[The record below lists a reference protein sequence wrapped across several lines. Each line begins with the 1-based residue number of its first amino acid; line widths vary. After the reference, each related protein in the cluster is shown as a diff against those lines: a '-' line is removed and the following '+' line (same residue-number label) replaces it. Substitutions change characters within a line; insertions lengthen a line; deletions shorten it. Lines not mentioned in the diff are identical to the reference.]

1 MEQLELEPELERA
14 KEEWLFWQDYA
25 SWWAT
30 ERSSSTE
37 PRIQEAL
44 DNAERR
50 YVRILSDTGNLN
62 SRKGYRL

>member
-1 MEQLELEPELERA
+1 MDQLEKEIELVR
-14 KEEWLFWQDYA
+14 EEWLFWRDYA

-30 ERSSSTE
+30 ERSNSSE

-50 YVRILSDTGNLN
+50 YVRILSDTRTLN
-62 SRKGYRL
+62 